1 MKANIVLY
9 AKEESRSWASE
20 ASGVQRNCC
29 WTSELDAGDS
39 SRNWAAESEPF
50 FRGNWSGKVYGH
62 VFRSW
67 SSKHIWTVR
76 CIFTSV
82 ILYFCC
88 KVQIRRGDGGMILYI
103 RYYMDRKFLRC
114 SKYDLWL
121 IMQVT
126 YDMYMCIVINTCRDS
141 TPKYVP
147 VDLPQ
152 LRLGKDQNYVALLY
166 LDKCNEK
173 WILQTIL
180 LAKPILYLELQSGTN
195 DISSHAW
202 KATWLILF
210 KIPDQRDA

>member
-76 CIFTSV
+76 CVFTSV

-121 IMQVT
+121 IMHASNIWYLYVYSYKYMQRLDSEIRARRPSAIALRKGSKLCCFIIFGQMQWEMNIADHTSCEAHSLPRVT
-126 YDMYMCIVINTCRDS
+126 ERNKRY
-141 TPKYVP
+141 K
-147 VDLPQ
+147 
-152 LRLGKDQNYVALLY
+152 
-166 LDKCNEK
+166 
-173 WILQTIL
+173 
-180 LAKPILYLELQSGTN
+180 
-195 DISSHAW
+195 
-202 KATWLILF
+202 
-210 KIPDQRDA
+210 